1 MTFEWNPDAIKPAA
15 ESESKYKEIPPGSV
29 LRVIVNSIEDRSNLA
44 GTGKNLKPEFEVIE
58 GEYQGRRIWENYA
71 YENPSLKAM
80 EIAWRQ
86 IRALSIA
93 VFGDAEPRPLEQFHG
108 KILRVK
114 TKNETYQDK
123 VSTKVSAYY
132 SDAEPPKTPAPA
144 ASKVVRVANGD
155 DSDLPF

>member
-1 MTFEWNPDAIKPAA
+1 MSFKWNTEAIAAAA
-15 ESESKYKEIPPGSV
+15 ESETRYKEIPAGSI
-29 LRVIVNSIEDRSNLA
+29 LRVIINSIEDKTNST

-93 VFGDAEPRPLEQFHG
+93 VFGDAEPRSLEQFHG

-123 VSTKVSAYY
+123 VNTKISAYY
-132 SDAEPPKTPAPA
+132 SDAETPKTPAPA
-144 ASKVVRVANGD
+144 ASKVVSD
-155 DSDLPF
+155 DLPF